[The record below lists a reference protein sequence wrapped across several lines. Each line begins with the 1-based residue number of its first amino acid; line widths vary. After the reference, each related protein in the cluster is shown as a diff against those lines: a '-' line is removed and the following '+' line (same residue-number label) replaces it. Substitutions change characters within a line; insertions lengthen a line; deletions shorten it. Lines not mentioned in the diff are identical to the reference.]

1 MASASDS
8 QALQPIAHAG
18 SALRF
23 SHGPSGCGHGRRSGG
38 RVPAQPQS
46 RSICPRL
53 LDSLA
58 ALSPDAGGFWQ
69 WVGVMRCLA
78 CGAEMHL
85 VQVAPDDTMMVPG
98 YEHHTLQCSGCDEVE
113 RRLVFSREGASRPAE
128 PVSTLAPPPA
138 SASLP
143 AGPGSSL
150 TAPSAL
156 AARVAKLVASRP
168 APRVSPS
175 RSAEPAPSPAAP
187 PPSASGP
194 AEPASSSTTSPASA
208 SAPIASEADS
218 DLDEGEALLRRA
230 IEMLRA
236 PTRGSQPAGILAGSR
251 PDTPAV
257 LADSMQ
263 AKGLPTSRVVQIH
276 RDPNEAAYVAMDTKS
291 GLSVLRHQDSARLRA
306 MCDRIGWQVVDG

>member
-1 MASASDS
+1 
-8 QALQPIAHAG
+8 
-18 SALRF
+18 
-23 SHGPSGCGHGRRSGG
+23 
-38 RVPAQPQS
+38 
-46 RSICPRL
+46 
-53 LDSLA
+53 
-58 ALSPDAGGFWQ
+58 
-69 WVGVMRCLA
+69 
-78 CGAEMHL
+78 
-85 VQVAPDDTMMVPG
+85 VAPDDTMMVPG
-98 YEHHTLQCSGCDEVE
+98 YEHHTLQCSGCDEVD

-168 APRVSPS
+168 APRASPSRPAKPVSSLSAPLASAS
-175 RSAEPAPSPAAP
+175 RSAEPAPSPAAA
-187 PPSASGP
+187 PPSASDP

-208 SAPIASEADS
+208 SAPITSETDS

-230 IEMLRA
+230 IELLRA

-251 PDTPAV
+251 PDTPAA

-263 AKGLPTSRVVQIH
+263 AKGSPTSRVVQIH